1 MEKKINENYLRGRL
15 YQTVSFRVTDFEKH
29 LIFKE
34 VKKRNLSS
42 ASEFL
47 RALVLTHIK

>member
-1 MEKKINENYLRGRL
+1 MEKKLNENYLRGRL
-15 YQTVSFRVTDFEKH
+15 LQTVSFRVTDFEKH

-34 VKKRNLSS
+34 VKKSKVT

-47 RALVLTHIK
+47 RALVLTNLK